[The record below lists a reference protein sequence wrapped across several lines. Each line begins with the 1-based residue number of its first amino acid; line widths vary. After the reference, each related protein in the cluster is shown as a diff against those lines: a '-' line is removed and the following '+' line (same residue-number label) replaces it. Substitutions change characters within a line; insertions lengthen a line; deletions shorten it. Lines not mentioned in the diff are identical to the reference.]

1 MTISRRDFLKYSTLL
16 GAGSL
21 LPFPFDSPAFA
32 ALSPTNPL
40 ITNNG
45 IRVVDFTGTKW
56 QPDPW
61 NPAPRLSRNFKSAS
75 LPARTPVTGM
85 LRWGPIKAPYETIQL
100 NSSDLPGGAPL
111 VLNGRFG
118 LWMYCANQ
126 RGYGPGQEPETSLS
140 IVLTTAADR
149 SFDNAVDISFNA
161 NQIREGWNFLKFVE
175 NSTGHPP
182 GVDRSYWGDGSA
194 GDIVNHPVTAI
205 QLFCDAPDVGATW
218 YFDSLWT
225 GFATKAQIVFGCD
238 DANDSLLDY
247 CIPLFKQ
254 VGWTGYIATP
264 YRVWESGSYKVTQ
277 WVNNPH
283 IARVLME
290 APDWEII
297 NHTVNHLRVGDL
309 TNTTDIKYELN
320 AQTTWLRSQ
329 GVPEKGLK
337 FYASPQSSSSRL
349 SEKTIK
355 GLGVVVQR
363 HYRKWNTSLT
373 QFGIDN
379 PQHIGSLGLDDA
391 NDAQSFAK
399 IKLEIDKIIAY
410 GDTFNLFWHDVID
423 DSSDPQDGIATTGN
437 SFSIWKSTWDKTM
450 NYVRAREL
458 AGDVTIAK
466 GMTGFL
472 QGNI

>member
-1 MTISRRDFLKYSTLL
+1 MTINRRDFLKYSALL

-21 LPFPFDSPAFA
+21 LPFSFDPPAFA

-45 IRVVDFTGTKW
+45 IRLVDFTGTKW
-56 QPDPW
+56 KPDPW
-61 NPAPRLSRNFKSAS
+61 NPAPRLSRNFKSTS

-111 VLNGRFG
+111 ILNGRFG

-126 RGYGPGQEPETSLS
+126 RGYGPGQEAASALS

-149 SFDNAVDISFNA
+149 SFNNALYISFDS

-175 NSTGHPP
+175 NSTGHPL
-182 GVDRSYWGDGSA
+182 GIYRESWGDGSDA
-194 GDIVNHPVTAI
+194 DIINHPVTAI
-205 QLFCDAPDVGATW
+205 QLFCSAPDVGATW

-225 GFATKAQIVFGCD
+225 GFATKAQIVIGCD
-238 DANDSLLDY
+238 DVNDSLLDY
-247 CIPLFKQ
+247 CIPLFNQ

-264 YRVWESGSYKVTQ
+264 YRVWESGSYKVSQ
-277 WVNNPH
+277 WVNNPY
-283 IARVLME
+283 ITRALME

-309 TNTTDIKYELN
+309 TSTTDIKYELN

-355 GLGVVVQR
+355 GLGGVAQR
-363 HYRKWNTSLT
+363 HSRKRNTSLT

-379 PQHIGSLGLDDA
+379 PQHIGSYALDDLYE
-391 NDAQSFAK
+391 AQSFAK
-399 IKLEIDKIIAY
+399 IKEVLDTAIAY
-410 GDTFNLFWHDVID
+410 EDTLNLFWHNIID
-423 DSSDPQDGIATTGN
+423 DSNDPQDGVSTTGN
-437 SFSIWKSTWDKTM
+437 WFSVWKSTWDQTM
-450 NYVRAREL
+450 DYVRTLEL
-458 AGDVTIAK
+458 AGKLTIAK